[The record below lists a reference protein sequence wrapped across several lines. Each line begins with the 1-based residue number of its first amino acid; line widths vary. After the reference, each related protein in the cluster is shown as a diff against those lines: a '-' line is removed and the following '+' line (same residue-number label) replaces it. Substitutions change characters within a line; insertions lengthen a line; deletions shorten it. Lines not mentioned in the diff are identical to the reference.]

1 MSVAG
6 FGSLLSVKSARS
18 TFPDLLHFRQGKV
31 CLRCNLTAGVAAA
44 ALSLQVFVH
53 VQIQGYRRVFAHT
66 AAVFFQR
73 GIARPETG
81 EISSLS
87 CEPCAGGEIVVSV
100 FEVPFTPSA
109 VQASSTEQHRRFKPC
124 PWQLPAAACGCLSG
138 SLCKLQDVSL
148 ILWLPAAADGCHAAA
163 HQAILPLLLELH
175 PFVLTTLYAST
186 R

>member
-6 FGSLLSVKSARS
+6 FGSLLSVNSARS

-148 ILWLPAAADGCHAAA
+148 ILQLPAAADGCSPRCCPSGHTPSAVRATF
-163 HQAILPLLLELH
+163 LLG
-175 PFVLTTLYAST
+175 
-186 R
+186 